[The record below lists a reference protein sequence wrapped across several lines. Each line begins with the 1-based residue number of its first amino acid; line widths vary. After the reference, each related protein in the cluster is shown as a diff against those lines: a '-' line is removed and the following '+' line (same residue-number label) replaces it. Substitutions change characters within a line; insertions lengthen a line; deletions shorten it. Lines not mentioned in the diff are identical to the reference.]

1 MKRSYRL
8 GKRAEAAAATRR
20 RIVMAALELAG
31 SVGPRAASIAEIA
44 RMAKVERLTVYTHF
58 PDESGLWSEV
68 WAAWLAR
75 HPRPDLEA
83 LAAMPDPWRRLLIG
97 LDRLYGWY
105 DASAAVT
112 GRVEQDGP
120 AMPGLAPVL
129 AEAAGYRAQ
138 LQQVVETGWVP
149 TPWSAA
155 TLRAGLSFATWE
167 SLCGGSGLAG
177 DEAAALVVAWVRA
190 A

>member
-8 GKRAEAAAATRR
+8 GKRAEAAAATRQ

-31 SVGPRAASIAEIA
+31 GVGPRGASIAEIA
-44 RMAKVERLTVYTHF
+44 RMAEVERLTVYNHF
-58 PDESGLWSEV
+58 PEESGLWTAV

-83 LAAMPDPWRRLLIG
+83 LAAMPDPWRRLLVG

-105 DASAAVT
+105 GATQVLN
-112 GRVEQDGP
+112 GLVERDGP
-120 AMPGLAPVL
+120 AMPSLAPVL
-129 AEAAGYRAQ
+129 AEAAGYRDR
-138 LQQVVETGWVP
+138 LQQVLETGWVP

-155 TLRAGLSFATWE
+155 ALRAGLGFSTWE
-167 SLCGGSGLAG
+167 NLCGGSGLAG